1 MSSYPVKL
9 NYKQLNAAN
18 ASINHS
24 VYVQAHK
31 PYSVLSPE
39 CGFLKCPATKKAGN
53 QLTAMHTGIS
63 ASSQK
68 TSTGR
73 MQESC
78 QKEKRELILVLKP
91 ECSTTAG
98 GYYCSSLLRTLN
110 QNNWVK
116 KFPSCSNAKQS
127 PINIEENLA
136 QVKLEY
142 QKLRFD
148 GWESLTT
155 DRTTIKNDGKTVAV
169 NVDGEFYVSGG
180 GLRSTFKVGRITFH
194 WGRCNASSDGSEHSL
209 DGAKYPLEMQIYC
222 YEAHRFD
229 SLDETI
235 KAGGRITGLAVLFEM
250 SAEHNV
256 NYASIIDGIN
266 SVSRY
271 GKSSELLPFALR
283 GLLPNST
290 DKYFIYNGSLTTP
303 PCSETVEWIV
313 FKNTVAVSAEQLEM
327 FCEVMTMQ
335 QAGYVMLMDYLQNNY
350 REQQEQFM
358 GQVFSSYTG
367 VEEVLTP
374 AEEFLQMSF
383 SLLGVQMM
391 SSGGALEKQVDH
403 IYTLNRK
410 SNKMTES
417 EMKVAPRDVI
427 RRHLERDFNV
437 RKANISLMALIY
449 TFEPSYD
456 ILIIVTETLLE
467 ATVLSRPRL
476 PSGGRNP
483 DRQKHQLHHSLR
495 HCENRGLGSVC
506 SSEPENIQATPY
518 NFSSLLVTWERPR
531 AVYDASIEKYSVS
544 YRLANVEN
552 SVPSEYLTDGDQDVG
567 AILDDLSA
575 NTSYMVQVVAVC
587 TNGLYGRMSNL
598 QTVVMPID
606 DPENTLDPASD
617 EFGND
622 DNYDPDRSLNDPV
635 QTEDY
640 DLASILTNSPR
651 TPASG
656 SPLLPLPG
664 INTTAAELSP
674 KRTSTDPPSP
684 PPRSTQSGQ
693 ALNPSQETHRSN
705 STQPPGVTLPPETRG
720 SSDFS
725 GEAPL
730 ESTTPTEEVSLSP
743 PTSPLYSSTK
753 TDGVFGAISPNKDV
767 RTTTP
772 TFTGAKTK
780 GGKKIFS
787 YGTTV
792 AILRSHTRDSTTSS
806 SSFIQSETNQGLG
819 RPINEDT
826 TSAPG
831 GFLEI
836 QTPQPPYSREADS
849 SRPTNPGML
858 ETSIRLNGVLL
869 QTIQPLSNGE
879 RPSVLPS
886 SSSSS
891 FASPLLCDSADPSAV
906 PSTCLHDPPS
916 SSWPVLST
924 SASDSEHVATALL
937 SSRDPASP
945 STLTLPASTLPYSL
959 PPLSSWETHSV
970 FPGAGFDN
978 SNSDDDLLSGS
989 SSSSASSGD
998 PSVFSE
1004 TPPLQT
1010 VPDPY
1015 GTTVATEPA
1024 KSFQDLSLSTMSLSL
1039 SSTLQ
1044 PSVLLSSDFT
1054 LSGTTPGFHTSFSA
1068 GFEDSRYATG
1078 STMESFL
1085 PEVSGDGFPLASDV
1099 DTLCGCS
1106 LEPSVSS
1113 SWLHASPH
1121 IPLPSSSWDSASLEL
1136 YSSMGFP
1143 SSSGVGI
1150 DNPLHSLS
1158 VPVSDVLSLD
1168 QPLLSHSAISPS
1180 STSPHSS
1187 LLQATH
1193 SDLPVSVA
1201 ATAPG
1206 IRDPWFSPSD
1216 GNYTHP
1222 TSVPPSSPTAS
1233 PFTPTPEGN
1242 VLDASSS
1249 ASGSAL
1255 FPDSREGV
1263 DQEWERVQ
1271 SSAFEESTLP
1281 YSTKVTNTVP
1291 SSSTSD
1297 QSGQTPDD
1305 LEERSSAFYFE
1316 SESGSAITSGVDI
1329 MTTANVPV
1337 ETSASPWS
1345 LGVEEESG
1353 SGQGESL
1360 YDNETSS
1367 DFSISEHMDTESEE
1381 EEPVADASNSSHESR
1396 VGSIR
1401 ERERKAV
1408 VPLAIIS
1415 TLTVVGIVVLI
1426 SILIYWRDIKCS
1438 TTAPSQTMPPVNEAF
1453 QPLSDTE
1460 VFPTQFTLKDGVFSF
1475 SFVYVHENHKVT
1487 TDGHKACFQT
1497 AHFYIDH
1504 SSSPRVIAAPSTDG
1518 LTPDEQTAFPVKD
1531 FIKHVAE
1538 LHSTQGFQQEF
1549 EEVQACTV
1557 DMGMTT
1563 DGSNHP
1569 DNKTK
1574 NRYSNILAYD
1584 HSRVRLSPQAHKD
1597 GKMSDYIN
1605 ANYVDCRDPLA
1616 GPHTGWS
1623 TGSDQMNRS
1632 FGNDQKVRFSASA
1645 AFFFAKLV
1653 AVMFLQGFKK
1663 TRSYIAAQG
1672 PLRSSTEDFWRMI
1685 WEQNV
1690 GVVIMI
1696 TNLVEKGR
1704 RKCDQY
1710 WPMEVQEEY
1719 GSFLVTVKSSRELAY
1734 YTQRTFT
1741 VRNTQVKKSV
1751 KVMSLNRIVKI
1762 RKHLV
1767 LSRIGQFENN
1777 RAPAPVMFTDDF
1789 RFGLVY
1795 LQGSQR
1801 GRSNGRTV
1809 TQYHYTQWPDM
1820 GVPEF
1825 ALPLLS
1831 FVRKSSRAR
1840 TDDMGPVVVHC
1851 SAGVGRTGT
1860 YIVLDSML
1868 KQMSDEGT
1876 VNITGFLKHIR
1887 TQRNYL
1893 VQTEEQYVFIH
1904 DALVEA
1910 ILSGETEVVAAY
1922 LNRYVDELLTAG
1934 PAGRTRLEKEFKL
1947 VCHTGVKQSDYST
1960 ALQDCNRSKNR
1971 NSSVIPGDCET
1982 FHASLSQ
1989 ENPAELCIYL
1999 FLMFAVER
2007 SRVCLSTL
2015 AGETS
2020 DYINASYITGYRQRN
2035 EFIITQNP
2043 LLDTTKDFW
2052 RMVWDHNAQVIVSL
2066 SGGVEDEEE
2075 LSVFWP
2081 RKEQPVRYDTFTVT
2095 RRSENHVCLSNED
2108 MLAIQEYVLEATQD
2122 DYVLEVKHY
2131 RAPRWLNPD
2140 SPISNMFELLN
2151 LVKEETAAKDGPT
2164 VLHDDVGGVT
2174 AGTFCALL
2182 SLTRQL
2188 EAEGSVNVF
2197 QVAKLTNLMR
2207 PGVFSDI
2214 EQYQF
2219 LYKAMLCLIGMQEDK
2234 KTLQSYDNGTIV
2246 VGTAS
2251 TAESLESL
2259 V

>member
-1 MSSYPVKL
+1 METAGCWL
-9 NYKQLNAAN
+9 LLAA
-18 ASINHS
+18 HL
-24 VYVQAHK
+24 
-31 PYSVLSPE
+31 VLI
-39 CGFLKCPATKKAGN
+39 CHPADGYA
-53 QLTAMHTGIS
+53 HTGIS
-63 ASSQK
+63 ASSRK

-73 MQESC
+73 TQELYT
-78 QKEKRELILVLKP
+78 K
-91 ECSTTAG
+91 TTGSRSFHPAAM
-98 GYYCSSLLRTLN
+98 
-110 QNNWVK
+110 
-116 KFPSCSNAKQS
+116 PSN
-127 PINIEENLA
+127 
-136 QVKLEY
+136 
-142 QKLRFD
+142 
-148 GWESLTT
+148 
-155 DRTTIKNDGKTVAV
+155 RTTIKNDGKTVAV

-180 GLRSTFKVGRITFH
+180 GLRSKFK
-194 WGRCNASSDGSEHSL
+194 
-209 DGAKYPLEMQIYC
+209 MQIYC

-235 KAGGRITGLAVLFEM
+235 KAGGRIAGLAVLFET
-250 SAEHNV
+250 STEDNV
-256 NYASIIDGIN
+256 NYAAIIDGIN

-271 GKSSELLPFALR
+271 GKSSELLPFTLG

-290 DKYFIYNGSLTTP
+290 EKYFIYNGSLTTP

-313 FKNTVAVSAEQLEM
+313 FKNTVAISEEQLEM

-374 AEEFLQMSF
+374 
-383 SLLGVQMM
+383 
-391 SSGGALEKQVDH
+391 
-403 IYTLNRK
+403 
-410 SNKMTES
+410 
-417 EMKVAPRDVI
+417 
-427 RRHLERDFNV
+427 
-437 RKANISLMALIY
+437 
-449 TFEPSYD
+449 
-456 ILIIVTETLLE
+456 
-467 ATVLSRPRL
+467 
-476 PSGGRNP
+476 
-483 DRQKHQLHHSLR
+483 
-495 HCENRGLGSVC
+495 VC
-506 SSEPENIQATPY
+506 SSEPENIQAVPH
-518 NFSSLLVTWERPR
+518 NLSSLLVTWERPR
-531 AVYDASIEKYSVS
+531 AVYDASIEKYSVT

-552 SVPSEYLTDGDQDVG
+552 SAPNEYLTDGDQDVG
-567 AILDDLSA
+567 AMLDDLLA
-575 NTSYMVQVVAVC
+575 NTSYVVQVVAVC
-587 TNGLYGRMSNL
+587 TNGLYGRVSD
-598 QTVVMPID
+598 QQSVVMPVD
-606 DPENTLDPASD
+606 DPENTLDPDSED
-617 EFGND
+617 FGND
-622 DNYDPDRSLNDPV
+622 VSYEHDLSLNEQV

-640 DLASILTNSPR
+640 DLASILTNSQS
-651 TPASG
+651 TTASG
-656 SPLLPLPG
+656 SPLLPVPG
-664 INTTAAELSP
+664 TSTTTTELSQ
-674 KRTSTDPPSP
+674 KWASTDPPSP
-684 PPRSTQSGQ
+684 TARSTQSGHV
-693 ALNPSQETHRSN
+693 LNHSEEMHHSTETQ
-705 STQPPGVTLPPETRG
+705 TPDVTLPPEIRG
-720 SSDFS
+720 TADFS
-725 GEAPL
+725 GNVPFH
-730 ESTTPTEEVSLSP
+730 STTSAEEVFLSP
-743 PTSPLYSSTK
+743 PTTPVYSSTK
-753 TDGVFGAISPNKDV
+753 ADGDLEGIGSNNDFS
-767 RTTTP
+767 TTTP
-772 TFTGAKTK
+772 TFTSGKTK
-780 GGKKIFS
+780 DDKRIFS
-787 YGTTV
+787 HGTTV
-792 AILRSHTRDSTTSS
+792 ATLRSYTSDLSSTTTS
-806 SSFIQSETNQGLG
+806 SSFIQSETDQGLG
-819 RPINEDT
+819 HPVNEDAT
-826 TSAPG
+826 PEPG

-836 QTPQPPYSREADS
+836 QISTSQPPSSSEADS
-849 SRPTNPGML
+849 SRPTNPGVL
-858 ETSIRLNGVLL
+858 ETSFGSNGDLL
-869 QTIQPLSNGE
+869 QTTQPLSNGE

-886 SSSSS
+886 SSSS
-891 FASPLLCDSADPSAV
+891 FASSPLCDSADPNAV

-924 SASDSEHVATALL
+924 SASDPKHAATALL

-945 STLTLPASTLPYSL
+945 STFTLPASTLPYPSH
-959 PPLSSWETHSV
+959 PLSSWETHSV

-978 SNSDDDLLSGS
+978 NDSDDDLLSGS
-989 SSSSASSGD
+989 SSSSVSSGH
-998 PSVFSE
+998 PTVFSE

-1015 GTTVATEPA
+1015 GTTVAAEPSE
-1024 KSFQDLSLSTMSLSL
+1024 SFQDLSLSTMSLSF
-1039 SSTLQ
+1039 SPTLQ

-1054 LSGTTPGFHTSFSA
+1054 LSGTTPGLHHSFSV

-1078 STMESFL
+1078 STLESFL

-1121 IPLPSSSWDSASLEL
+1121 IPQPSSSWDSASIEL

-1150 DNPLHSLS
+1150 DSVLHSLS
-1158 VPVSDVLSLD
+1158 VPVSDVSSLD
-1168 QPLLSHSAISPS
+1168 QPLSSHSAISPS
-1180 STSPHSS
+1180 SSSPHSS

-1193 SDLPVSVA
+1193 SDLPMSVA

-1206 IRDPWFSPSD
+1206 IRDPSFSAPD
-1216 GNYTHP
+1216 GNSTLRP
-1222 TSVPPSSPTAS
+1222 SVLPSSPTPF
-1233 PFTPTPEGN
+1233 PFTPTPEGK

-1255 FPDSREGV
+1255 FPEPQEGV

-1271 SSAFEESTLP
+1271 SSAFEESTLQE
-1281 YSTKVTNTVP
+1281 STKVTTTVP
-1291 SSSTSD
+1291 TSTTLD

-1316 SESGSAITSGVDI
+1316 SGSGSAITSGVDS

-1353 SGQGESL
+1353 SGQSESL

-1408 VPLAIIS
+1408 VPLAVIS
-1415 TLTVVGIVVLI
+1415 TLTIVGMIVLI
-1426 SILIYWRDIKCS
+1426 SILIYWR
-1438 TTAPSQTMPPVNEAF
+1438 
-1453 QPLSDTE
+1453 
-1460 VFPTQFTLKDGVFSF
+1460 
-1475 SFVYVHENHKVT
+1475 
-1487 TDGHKACFQT
+1487 ACFQT
-1497 AHFYIDH
+1497 AHFYIDD

-1518 LTPDEQTAFPVKD
+1518 LTPDEQTLFPVKD

-1549 EEVQACTV
+1549 EILKESYEEVQACTV

-1563 DGSNHP
+1563 DSSNHP

-1584 HSRVRLSPQAHKD
+1584 HSRVRLSPQADKD
-1597 GKMSDYIN
+1597 GKTSDYIN
-1605 ANYVDCRDPLA
+1605 ANYVD
-1616 GPHTGWS
+1616 
-1623 TGSDQMNRS
+1623 
-1632 FGNDQKVRFSASA
+1632 
-1645 AFFFAKLV
+1645 
-1653 AVMFLQGFKK
+1653 GFKT

-1719 GSFLVTVKSSRELAY
+1719 GSFLVTVKGSRELAY
-1734 YTQRTFT
+1734 YTQRTFS
-1741 VRNTQVKKSV
+1741 VRNSQAKK
-1751 KVMSLNRIVKI
+1751 
-1762 RKHLV
+1762 
-1767 LSRIGQFENN
+1767 
-1777 RAPAPVMFTDDF
+1777 
-1789 RFGLVY
+1789 
-1795 LQGSQR
+1795 GSQK
-1801 GRSNGRTV
+1801 GRSNERTV
-1809 TQYHYTQWPDM
+1809 IQYHYTQWPDM

-1840 TDDMGPVVVHC
+1840 TDDTGPVVVHC

-1887 TQRNYL
+1887 TQRNYM

-1910 ILSGETEVVAAY
+1910 ILSGETEVVAAH
-1922 LNRYVDELLTAG
+1922 LHRYVDELLTPGA
-1934 PAGRTRLEKEFKL
+1934 AGRTRLDKQFKL
-1947 VCHTGVKQSDYST
+1947 VCHTGVKQCEYST
-1960 ALQDCNRSKNR
+1960 ALQECNRSKNR
-1971 NSSVIPGDCET
+1971 NSSVIP
-1982 FHASLSQ
+1982 
-1989 ENPAELCIYL
+1989 
-1999 FLMFAVER
+1999 VER
-2007 SRVCLSTL
+2007 SRVRLSSL

-2043 LLDTTKDFW
+2043 LLDTIKDFW
-2052 RMVWDHNAQVIVSL
+2052 RMVWDHNTQVIVSL
-2066 SGGVEDEEE
+2066 PGGVEEEE
-2075 LSVFWP
+2075 EPSVFWP
-2081 RKEQPVRYDTFTVT
+2081 RKGQPIRYEMFTVT
-2095 RRSENHVCLSNED
+2095 QQRENHVCLSNED
-2108 MLAIQEYVLEATQD
+2108 MLAVQEYVLEATQD

-2131 RAPRWLNPD
+2131 RASRWLNPD
-2140 SPISNMFELLN
+2140 SPISNIFELLN
-2151 LVKEETAAKDGPT
+2151 LVKQETTVTDGPT
-2164 VLHDDVGGVT
+2164 VVHDDVGGVT

-2188 EAEGSVNVF
+2188 EAERSVNVF

-2219 LYKAMLCLIGMQEDK
+2219 LYKALLSLIGMQEDK
-2234 KTLQSYDNGTIV
+2234 KTLQSCDNGTIV
-2246 VGTAS
+2246 VGAAS